1 MTLALLVII
10 ALMWIPVGLLFLGKG
25 EAKGTGAA
33 TALVGAIT
41 IIGGILQVAVFK
53 DAWVG
58 AVLIAFGIL
67 YAVVA
72 YALLAG
78 LDDLKSVGN
87 VALAVGII
95 CAIYAIVFF
104 TTGALGAD
112 GKPAGPAPYFG
123 FCFLAYT
130 ILCLAVF
137 LNAHGKCGAA
147 LVAWLLIIESV
158 LNLWVPAFSLMVKGT
173 LPF

>member
-33 TALVGAIT
+33 TALVGAVT

-53 DAWVG
+53 DGWVG
-58 AVLIAFGIL
+58 GVLIAFGIL

-87 VALAVGII
+87 VALVVGII
-95 CAIYAIVFF
+95 CLIYGLTYL
-104 TTGALGAD
+104 TTGPLVD
-112 GKPAGPAPYFG
+112 GKPTGPVPYFG
-123 FCFLAYT
+123 FCFIAYT
-130 ILCLAVF
+130 ILCLSVF
-137 LNAHGKCGAA
+137 LNAYGKAGAA

-158 LNLWVPAFSLMVKGT
+158 LNLWVPAFWLMVKGT